1 MHLYCYLIFN
11 EIYNKY
17 RHVVKYFKMENY
29 FYNILVNNNFWYYLM
44 LERQF
49 SWGGNLLKGTGG
61 EYKIYS
67 MCIQEKKNDQNKFD

>member
-1 MHLYCYLIFN
+1 
-11 EIYNKY
+11 
-17 RHVVKYFKMENY
+17 MENY
-29 FYNILVNNNFWYYLM
+29 FYNIFVLNNFWYYFM

-67 MCIQEKKNDQNKFD
+67 MCIQKKKNDQNRFD